1 MKRQELQFCL
11 KKYER
16 FYWFYKWERGAIK
29 VSVFFL
35 LASFGSIHAQTIKG
49 TVVSKVNGALPG
61 ANISI
66 VDADTKAISSL
77 DGDFNLLSPKLGEVK
92 LKVEYIGYH
101 TKPYRLS

>member
-1 MKRQELQFCL
+1 M
-11 KKYER
+11 
-16 FYWFYKWERGAIK
+16 
-29 VSVFFL
+29 FFL

-92 LKVEYIGYH
+92 LKVEYIGYQANLIDCLEGRN
-101 TKPYRLS
+101 KRYRLCKHRT